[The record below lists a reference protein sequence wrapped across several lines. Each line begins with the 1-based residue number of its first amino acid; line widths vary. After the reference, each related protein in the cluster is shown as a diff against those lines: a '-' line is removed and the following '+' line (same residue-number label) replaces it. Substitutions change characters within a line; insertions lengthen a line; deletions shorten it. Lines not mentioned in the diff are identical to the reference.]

1 MIGRLFLLLA
11 VLFVL
16 VVPVFALAQ
25 TVDDAR
31 GLIAQGKLEQARTVL
46 DGILEANPENRRAR
60 FYQADLLARTGR
72 MQEAFDLYHQ
82 LIQQNPAD
90 AISQSIQRLFR
101 ERGDSPKSARR
112 IEELFGQVQQAAK
125 KGDVANVAAALSE
138 VVNLAPDHMA
148 ALNGLAQAL
157 ERLKRY
163 PQAIRHLV
171 HIVKL
176 NPRNTSAQFR
186 LAALYERVG
195 DLDGARGAYQ
205 TVLKKQPKNIKA
217 LLGLGRMAL
226 SHDRNFGTSAEYFA
240 KVLELDPGHAQATY
254 LLGFSQLQAGN
265 EQAAMATFKKAV
277 ELDDSLYTA
286 HHQLGLLYEKLG
298 RTGDSLAAFSKVA
311 EFGGNSPEARQAKR
325 RLALYG
331 GSGEVAAQV
340 KDLIAEGLAAIDA
353 DDVERAKFLFQ
364 SVIDLVPTNTLAH
377 YNLGVLHAR
386 EGNTD
391 AATLSLKAAVEGDPT
406 HYLSHYVLAIIYV
419 GSGLFEEAYE
429 SFKQVARWAPKN
441 SPHRADATLKVESV
455 GSVLAEYEGKQ
466 EAQEQFREGLS
477 RVKEKD
483 VEGALAHFERAIE
496 LDGENPFFHYNAGI
510 LYVERSAFDKAYKA
524 FSRAIELKPDHV
536 QSHFRLALFYEI
548 TGFPQDAAR
557 SFQDVVRYGT
567 TEPEVDEA
575 KSRLTG
581 VLEKAEVKEKSLAYL
596 LAANALEANEDTE
609 RALFAIRISIRLKPE
624 NTAVQT
630 RYAELLMK
638 SGVGDDALEFLL
650 QKLEED
656 PENSRF
662 LFNVAQIYRNQG
674 DLEKSL
680 EYMRRAAKQNPNN
693 LTVARLHAITLDELG
708 RKAEAVEALK
718 VYVDAHPNMERGVL
732 FLNNLLLRQGK
743 NAEAANLLDWYLA
756 ANGETTEVLFE
767 RGRVSALMGDQPALP
782 EEPGEGGV
790 SELIDTGAEVGEPLY
805 ATAVEWFERA
815 IAIAGDSPA
824 DKRFAARARAQITR
838 SKRLHLNLTQQVL
851 NFNTNANNS
860 STNPKAGASSKV
872 TFSGSYILVRHPRF
886 SLPITFSTDHQL
898 HYTFQTYVNNN
909 TVGAS
914 LPVRL
919 SVFTL
924 VPSLSSTFVR
934 TQDGKSSVRY
944 TGGFSASVQVKIPS
958 TLTVS
963 YSQTEFSSFTN
974 ALNNYKQG
982 VLNLNTGHAWGMGK
996 LGRMRGNIR
1005 YSQDIRDAVAAI
1017 RDTDRTN
1024 LTLSTSLSRSL
1035 KRQQSL
1041 SGTASVTLSEDIRGS
1056 NIRPGSAT
1064 GEVVPIETQVINL
1077 SASFGFKPYP
1087 KVNGTLSASYSYN
1100 EFLSGTFQTFTV
1112 DVLDPDTGDMV
1123 PTQVTEE
1130 ARQVQT
1136 SLSFN
1141 LSFVYRP
1148 SDNTKWTVR
1157 LGQAESRAS
1166 IDTPASIEDV
1176 LTNQVVQ
1183 DNINKQQTVTITMSY
1198 SF

>member
-16 VVPVFALAQ
+16 MVPVFALAQ

-46 DGILEANPENRRAR
+46 DGILEANPENRRAQ

-72 MQEAFDLYHQ
+72 MPEAFDLYHQ
-82 LIQQNPAD
+82 LIEQNPED
-90 AISQSIQRLFR
+90 EISQSIQRLFR

-125 KGDVANVAAALSE
+125 KGDVAGVAAALSE
-138 VVNLAPDHMA
+138 VVKLAPDHMA
-148 ALNGLAQAL
+148 ALNGLARAL

-163 PQAIRHLV
+163 PEAIRHLV
-171 HIVKL
+171 HIAKL

-195 DLDGARGAYQ
+195 DIDGARGAYQ

-240 KVLELDPGHAQATY
+240 KVLELDPGHARATY
-254 LLGFSQLQAGN
+254 LLGLSQLQAGN
-265 EQAAMATFKKAV
+265 EQAAMTTFKKAV

-298 RTGDSLAAFSKVA
+298 RTGDSLAAFNKVA

-331 GSGEVAAQV
+331 SSGKVAAQV

-391 AATLSLKAAVEGDPT
+391 AATQSLQTAVAGDPT
-406 HYLSHYVLAIIYV
+406 HYLSSYVLATIYV
-419 GSGLFEEAYE
+419 GAGLFEEAYE
-429 SFKQVARWAPKN
+429 SFKLVARWAPEN
-441 SPHRADATLKVESV
+441 VPHKADAAAKVASV
-455 GSVLAEYEGKQ
+455 GSVLEEYEGRR
-466 EAQEQFREGLS
+466 EAQEMFRKGIQQVKDGDISGGLTT
-477 RVKEKD
+477 
-483 VEGALAHFERAIE
+483 FEQAIE
-496 LDGENPFFHYNAGI
+496 LDSENPFFYYNAGI
-510 LYVERSAFDKAYKA
+510 LYVETGVFDKAYKA

-536 QSHFRLALFYEI
+536 QSHFRLALFYEM
-548 TGFPQDAAR
+548 TGFPQDAAK
-557 SFQDVVRYGT
+557 SFQNVVRYGT

-581 VLEKAEVKEKSLAYL
+581 VLEKAEIKEKALAYL
-596 LAANALEANEDTE
+596 LVANLMETRENTE
-609 RALFAIRISIRLKPE
+609 KALFAIRISIRLRPE
-624 NTAVQT
+624 NIAVQT
-630 RYAELLMK
+630 RYSELLMK
-638 SGVGDDALEFLL
+638 AGVGTDALDFLL

-656 PENSRF
+656 PDNTRF

-674 DLEKSL
+674 DLETSL
-680 EYMRRAAKQNPNN
+680 EYMSRASKANPDAI
-693 LTVARLHAITLDELG
+693 TVARLHAITLDELE
-708 RKAEAVEALK
+708 RTDEAVMVLRGFVESHPHDEA
-718 VYVDAHPNMERGVL
+718 AVL
-732 FLNNLLLRQGK
+732 YLNQILLRHER
-743 NAEAANLLDWYLA
+743 NAEAATLLDWYLQTNA
-756 ANGETTEVLFE
+756 ESTIILFE
-767 RGRVSALMGDQPALP
+767 RGRISALMGDQPVPLADQA
-782 EEPGEGGV
+782 EVGA
-790 SELIDTGAEVGEPLY
+790 SELIDTGTEVGQPLY

-824 DKRFAARARAQITR
+824 EKKFAARARAQITKG
-838 SKRLHLNLTQQVL
+838 KRLNMNLTQQVL

-860 STNPKAGASSKV
+860 STNPKAGASSRV
-872 TFSGSYILVRHPRF
+872 TFSGSYILIRRVRF

-909 TVGAS
+909 TVGAT

-924 VPSLSSTFVR
+924 IPNLSSTFVR

-944 TGGFSASVQVKIPS
+944 TGGMSVNVQVKIPS
-958 TLTVS
+958 TLSMS
-963 YSQTEFSSFTN
+963 YNQTEFSSFTN
-974 ALNNYKQG
+974 ATNNYKQG
-982 VLNLNTGHAWGMGK
+982 VLNLNTGHGWSMGK

-1005 YSQDIRDAVAAI
+1005 YSQDVRDAVAAI
-1017 RDTDRTN
+1017 LDTDRTN
-1024 LTLSTSLSRSL
+1024 LTLSTSLSRTL

-1041 SGTASVTLSEDIRGS
+1041 SGTVSVTLSEDIRGS
-1056 NIRPGSAT
+1056 NILPGSVT
-1064 GEVVPIETQVINL
+1064 GEVVPIKSKVSSL
-1077 SASFGFKPYP
+1077 SVNWGFRPYP
-1087 KVNGTLSASYSYN
+1087 KVSGTLSASYSRN
-1100 EFLSGTFQTFTV
+1100 DFFAGVFQTFTV
-1112 DVLDPDTGDMV
+1112 DRENADGELV

-1130 ARQVQT
+1130 IRQVQT
-1136 SLSFN
+1136 SLSLN

-1148 SDNTKWTVR
+1148 SNTIKWTVR
-1157 LGQAESRAS
+1157 LGQTESRAS
-1166 IDTPASIEDV
+1166 IDTPASLEDV